1 VPILSQTQGA
11 AGDNGWQIGQVF
23 QDRDGDDFVILLF
36 NRYLRDIRK
45 DLARTRS
52 QRAVL
57 PKLGEGL
64 DRIVNI
70 CRRLVRQVIERAS
83 AEF

>member
-1 VPILSQTQGA
+1 MQGA

-45 DLARTRS
+45 DLARTRF

-57 PKLGEGL
+57 PKLGEGF